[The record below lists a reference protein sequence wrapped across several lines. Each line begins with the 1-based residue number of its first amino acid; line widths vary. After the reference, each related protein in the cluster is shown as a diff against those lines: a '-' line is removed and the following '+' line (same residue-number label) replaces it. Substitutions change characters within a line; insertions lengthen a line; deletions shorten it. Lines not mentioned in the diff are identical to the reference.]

1 MACSFLTIY
10 LHTCEYSLVL
20 VFIFINS
27 KPLKQQSFI
36 APCQQII
43 WFDEDLKQ
51 KNWLGIM
58 SKMSKRNLIASAVV
72 GALALGSSAV
82 VSADPLNEL
91 HKEEAKI
98 HAAAAQSQKKI
109 NNLYEQSQ
117 ELFIEYRGV
126 VDETENLKVY
136 NDYVS
141 TLVADQQ
148 RSLDSLQTQIDGID
162 GVKRGVVPLMFRMI
176 DSLEKFINLDVPIN
190 LNERKER
197 VERLRDIMANSNVT
211 TSEQFRQVIEAYQ
224 IENSYGGK
232 IQAYQG
238 KLDYQGTEITV
249 DFFNLGR
256 TAHLALSLDQKNAWV
271 WDNDARAWE
280 ELGAEYINPVVI
292 AVRMANALLPPDLLK
307 LPIKAAE

>member
-1 MACSFLTIY
+1 MNIL
-10 LHTCEYSLVL
+10 LVL
-20 VFIFINS
+20 AFDVTKS
-27 KPLKQQSFI
+27 KPLKKQCLK
-36 APCQQII
+36 APCQQNI
-43 WFDEDLKQ
+43 WLDEDLKQ
-51 KNWLGIM
+51 KKWLGIM

-72 GALALGSSAV
+72 GALTLGSSAV

-91 HKEEAKI
+91 HKVEAKI
-98 HAAAAQSQKKI
+98 HAAAAKSQEKI

-117 ELFIEYRGV
+117 ELFVEYRGV

-148 RSLDSLQTQIDGID
+148 RSIDSLQTQIDGID

-176 DSLEKFINLDVPIN
+176 DSLEKFITLDVPIK
-190 LNERKER
+190 LDERKER

-211 TSEQFRQVIEAYQ
+211 TSEQFRQVIESYQ
-224 IENSYGGK
+224 IENQYGTT
-232 IQAYQG
+232 IQSYQG
-238 KLDYQGTEITV
+238 TLDYQGTEITV

-256 TAHLALSLDQKNAWV
+256 TALLALSLDQKSAWV

-280 ELGAEYINPVVI
+280 ELGAEYIKPVVD
-292 AVRMANALLPPDLLK
+292 AVRTANKLLPADLLK
-307 LPIKAAE
+307 LPIKASE

>member
-1 MACSFLTIY
+1 M
-10 LHTCEYSLVL
+10 
-20 VFIFINS
+20 NS
-27 KPLKQQSFI
+27 KPLKQQSLI
-36 APCQQII
+36 VPCQQII
-43 WFDEDLKQ
+43 WLDEDLKQ

-98 HAAAAQSQKKI
+98 HAAAAKSQEKI
-109 NNLYEQSQ
+109 NNLFEQSQ
-117 ELFIEYRGV
+117 ELFVEYRGV

-136 NDYVS
+136 NDYVA

-148 RSLDSLQTQIDGID
+148 RSIDSLQTQIDGIE

-176 DSLEKFINLDVPIN
+176 DSLEQFIELDVPIN
-190 LNERKER
+190 LEERKER
-197 VERLRDIMANSNVT
+197 VERLRDVMANSNVT

-224 IENSYGGK
+224 IENQMGAASS
-232 IQAYQG
+232 IRAYQG

-256 TAHLALSLDQKNAWV
+256 TAHLALSLDGKSAWV
-271 WDNDARAWE
+271 WDNDNRAWE
-280 ELGAEYINPVVI
+280 VLGAEYLSAVVT
-292 AVRMANALLPPDLLK
+292 AVKMANKLLPPDLLK

>member
-1 MACSFLTIY
+1 MLSPLNKQ
-10 LHTCEYSLVL
+10 SL
-20 VFIFINS
+20 
-27 KPLKQQSFI
+27 I
-36 APCQQII
+36 APCQQNIKL
-43 WFDEDLKQ
+43 DEDLKQ
-51 KNWLGIM
+51 KHWLGIM
-58 SKMSKRNLIASAVV
+58 SKMSKRNLIASAVF

-98 HAAAAQSQKKI
+98 HAAAAKSQEKI

-148 RSLDSLQTQIDGID
+148 RSIDSLQTQIDGI
-162 GVKRGVVPLMFRMI
+162 GGIERGIVPLMFRMI
-176 DSLEKFINLDVPIN
+176 DSLEQFIDLDVPIN
-190 LNERKER
+190 LDERKER
-197 VERLRDIMANSNVT
+197 IERLRDVMANSNVT
-211 TSEQFRQVIEAYQ
+211 VSERFRQVIEAYQ
-224 IENSYGGK
+224 VENQYGRK

-238 KLDYQGTEITV
+238 KLDFKGTENTV
-249 DFFNLGR
+249 EFFNLGR
-256 TAHLALSLDQKNAWV
+256 TALLALSLDQKNAWV
-271 WDNDARAWE
+271 WDNDAREWLV
-280 ELGAEYINPVVI
+280 LGDEYLSAVVI
-292 AVRMANALLPPDLLK
+292 AVRMANGLEPSNLLK

>member
-1 MACSFLTIY
+1 MSVNVCPD
-10 LHTCEYSLVL
+10 
-20 VFIFINS
+20 
-27 KPLKQQSFI
+27 K
-36 APCQQII
+36 
-43 WFDEDLKQ
+43 DLKQ
-51 KNWLGIM
+51 ENWLGIM
-58 SKMSKRNLIASAVV
+58 SKISKRNLIASAIA

-98 HAAAAQSQKKI
+98 HAAAAKSQEKI

-117 ELFIEYRGV
+117 ELFVEYRGI

-136 NDYVS
+136 NDYVA

-148 RSLDSLQTQIDGID
+148 RSIDSLQTQIDGID

-176 DSLEKFINLDVPIN
+176 DSLEKFIALDVPIN
-190 LNERKER
+190 LEERNAR

-224 IENSYGGK
+224 IENQYGGA
-232 IQAYQG
+232 IRAYQG
-238 KLDYQGTEITV
+238 TLDFEGTEITV

-256 TAHLALSLDQKNAWV
+256 TALLALSLDGKSAWV
-271 WDNDARAWE
+271 WDNDNRAWQ

-292 AVRMANALLPPDLLK
+292 AVRMAKKLLPADLLK

>member
-1 MACSFLTIY
+1 
-10 LHTCEYSLVL
+10 
-20 VFIFINS
+20 
-27 KPLKQQSFI
+27 
-36 APCQQII
+36 
-43 WFDEDLKQ
+43 
-51 KNWLGIM
+51 M
-58 SKMSKRNLIASAVV
+58 SKMSKRNLIASAVL

-98 HAAAAQSQKKI
+98 HAAAKKSQEKI
-109 NNLYEQSQ
+109 NNLYDQSQ
-117 ELFIEYRGV
+117 ELFVEYRQV

-136 NDYVS
+136 NDYVA

-148 RSLDSLQTQIDGID
+148 RSIDSLQKQIDGID

-176 DSLEKFINLDVPIN
+176 DSLEQFINLDVPIN
-190 LNERKER
+190 LSERLAR
-197 VERLRDIMANSNVT
+197 IERLRDVMANSNVT

-224 IENSYGGK
+224 IENQYGRQ

-238 KLDYQGTEITV
+238 KLDFKGTEITV

-256 TAHLALSLDQKNAWV
+256 TAHLALSLDGKSAWV
-271 WDNDARAWE
+271 WDNDARAWQ
-280 ELGAEYINPVVI
+280 ELGDEYLGAVVV
-292 AVRMANALLPPDLLK
+292 AVRMANKLLPPNLLK

>member
-1 MACSFLTIY
+1 MNILF
-10 LHTCEYSLVL
+10 VL
-20 VFIFINS
+20 AFDVTKS
-27 KPLKQQSFI
+27 KPLKKQCLK
-36 APCQQII
+36 APCQQNI
-43 WFDEDLKQ
+43 WLDEDLKQ
-51 KNWLGIM
+51 KKWLGIM

-98 HAAAAQSQKKI
+98 HAAAAKSQEKI

-117 ELFIEYRGV
+117 ELFVEYRGV

-136 NDYVS
+136 NDYIS
-141 TLVADQQ
+141 TLVTDQP
-148 RSLDSLQTQIDGID
+148 RSIDSLQTQIDGID

-176 DSLEKFINLDVPIN
+176 DSLEKFIDLDVPIK
-190 LNERKER
+190 LDERKER

-211 TSEQFRQVIEAYQ
+211 TSEQFRQVIESYQ
-224 IENSYGGK
+224 IENQYGTT
-232 IQAYQG
+232 IQSYQG
-238 KLDYQGTEITV
+238 TLDYQGTEITV

-256 TAHLALSLDQKNAWV
+256 TALLALSLDQKSAWV

-280 ELGAEYINPVVI
+280 ELGAEYIKPVVD
-292 AVRMANALLPPDLLK
+292 AVRTANKLLPADLLK
-307 LPIKAAE
+307 LPIKASE